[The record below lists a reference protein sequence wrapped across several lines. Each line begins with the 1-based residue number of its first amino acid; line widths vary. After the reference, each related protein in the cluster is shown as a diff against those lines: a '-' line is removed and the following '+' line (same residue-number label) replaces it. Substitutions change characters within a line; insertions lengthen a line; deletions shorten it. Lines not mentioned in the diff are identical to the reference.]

1 MCVKECSC
9 YARGSSNLPPSG
21 RFACCANARATVLSE
36 APMPRLFPFCLNASC
51 NTTSTTASV
60 PKAALPRH
68 SIRQA
73 YFAPAGHL
81 RPQPFARLA
90 ARAARR
96 ATAPFVELRALGLL
110 GLSLREYPSLS
121 AISVNFPISSA
132 EHKRKR
138 EDLCRHL
145 ESSTD
150 FVVAAGLLRKPVAQ

>member
-1 MCVKECSC
+1 MLRKRQSHSLIRGPDAKALSFLPECFLQHDEHD
-9 YARGSSNLPPSG
+9 G
-21 RFACCANARATVLSE
+21 
-36 APMPRLFPFCLNASC
+36 
-51 NTTSTTASV
+51 V